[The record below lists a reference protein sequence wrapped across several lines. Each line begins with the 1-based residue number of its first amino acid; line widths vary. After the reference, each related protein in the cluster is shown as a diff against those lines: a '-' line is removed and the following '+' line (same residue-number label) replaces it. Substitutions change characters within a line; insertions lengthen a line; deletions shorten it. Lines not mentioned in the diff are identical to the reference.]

1 MSHYDSVGYGLH
13 ALHPKSSFSLSP
25 PLSSLPPSLSL
36 SSPSFSL
43 QNPRSLGLQ
52 SAFRASNRSQIASL
66 SVFERLDGSVL
77 LSFDDLGGYWNSRV
91 YFMTEMAEMAL
102 METTP
107 EENNNQL
114 ATPETQ
120 PNKRRKKKSIV
131 WEYFT
136 IETVSAGCRRAC
148 CKRCK
153 QSFAY
158 STGSKVAGTSHLKR
172 HIAKGTC
179 PALIRDQDNNQLTPY
194 NPRMG
199 GSEPPKRRYR
209 SPSSPYIPFDQDR
222 CRHEI
227 AKMIIMHDYP
237 LHMVEH
243 PGFIAFVQNL
253 QPRFD
258 KGKFFSLTFNHPPS
272 EAGLE
277 YLRPLLCI
285 KNPLIFNGQL
295 LLGNC
300 IARTLSSMAKD
311 VLGAGQEII
320 KKIRDSVK
328 YVKASE
334 SHDDKFVQVKNQLQ
348 VPSEKSLFLD
358 NQTQWNTTYQML
370 AAASELK
377 EVFSC
382 LDTSDPDY
390 KLAPSMEDWKVVET
404 LCIFLKPL
412 FDAVVQG
419 TKSLKSNTKP
429 KSLGPEPAFL
439 SVLPSFPC
447 IFFFFATPRIVVPVS
462 LPPPLS
468 SPPVLLRHTTQNP
481 RSGGSELKMDLS
493 TFKLDIDELIY
504 EFVQSE
510 STTLND
516 MKRVWLSRKFSYIYE
531 ASPSTNLA
539 FFMQLGGLYCLYCLY
554 ETQPFKPPFK
564 IYLSLGELKKLKSL
578 VAEANEKGIRV
589 VPTLVKRMLEKN
601 MFLFGFVDFKE
612 GSVSET
618 INSLTKL
625 QDARIQVAYE
635 KLFTDTEI
643 EQYLHMNL
651 GMEVDLNMLKKL
663 STEYA
668 VAKKQAIEEA
678 SEVVDVQNIKH
689 ISENKESLSEIVEK
703 IDENWN
709 NQREV
714 FYQRTRL
721 NPQPAEEEQPQQLQL
736 QENEQEDEVADEIFQ
751 LLYQNE

>member
-1 MSHYDSVGYGLH
+1 
-13 ALHPKSSFSLSP
+13 
-25 PLSSLPPSLSL
+25 
-36 SSPSFSL
+36 
-43 QNPRSLGLQ
+43 
-52 SAFRASNRSQIASL
+52 
-66 SVFERLDGSVL
+66 
-77 LSFDDLGGYWNSRV
+77 
-91 YFMTEMAEMAL
+91 MTEMAEMAL

-258 KGKFFSLTFNHPPS
+258 KVSFNTVQGDCVATYLREKQSLMKFIEGIPGRFCLTLDMWTSNQTLGYVFICGHFIDSDWKLNRRILNVIMEPYPDSDSALSHAVAACLSDWSLEGKFFSLTFNHPPS

-404 LCIFLKPL
+404 LCTFLKPL
-412 FDAVVQG
+412 FDAVNIL
-419 TKSLKSNTKP
+419 TTTTNPTAITFFHEAWKIHAD
-429 KSLGPEPAFL
+429 LG
-439 SVLPSFPC
+439 
-447 IFFFFATPRIVVPVS
+447 
-462 LPPPLS
+462 
-468 SPPVLLRHTTQNP
+468 
-481 RSGGSELKMDLS
+481 RSITGEDPFIS
-493 TFKLDIDELIY
+493 
-504 EFVQSE
+504 
-510 STTLND
+510 
-516 MKRVWLSRKFSYIYE
+516 
-531 ASPSTNLA
+531 NLA
-539 FFMQLGGLYCLYCLY
+539 
-554 ETQPFKPPFK
+554 
-564 IYLSLGELKKLKSL
+564 KS
-578 VAEANEKGIRV
+578 
-589 VPTLVKRMLEKN
+589 MLEKIDKYWKDCSLVLAIAVV
-601 MFLFGFVDFKE
+601 MDPRFKMKLVEFSFTKIYGDDAPTYIKIVDDGIHELFLEYVALPLPLTPTYAEEGNAGNNGKTEDSHQGNLLSDHGLTDFDVYIMETTSQQMK
-612 GSVSET
+612 SE
-618 INSLTKL
+618 L
-625 QDARIQVAYE
+625 D
-635 KLFTDTEI
+635 
-643 EQYLHMNL
+643 QYLEESLLPRVQEFDVL
-651 GMEVDLNMLKKL
+651 GWWKLNKLKYPTLSKMARDILSIPVSAAAPESVFDIVDKQLDQYRSSLRPETVEALICAKDWL
-663 STEYA
+663 HYGSTEVSNA
-668 VAKKQAIEEA
+668 LVKME
-678 SEVVDVQNIKH
+678 
-689 ISENKESLSEIVEK
+689 
-703 IDENWN
+703 
-709 NQREV
+709 
-714 FYQRTRL
+714 F
-721 NPQPAEEEQPQQLQL
+721 
-736 QENEQEDEVADEIFQ
+736 
-751 LLYQNE
+751 